1 MVWETAWEE
10 RDHAPPDPLSTLIV
24 DDQAAALV
32 AGAIGWAVWLASTVE
47 EATTDVLE
55 DEVWQVGGRRP
66 QNLDRFVMMVLR
78 IHVDGLDAVCRA
90 KSNPGEPGETVDS
103 TLWYCGT
110 KVAIPSYHQLR
121 PRGGPPIT
129 H

>member
-10 RDHAPPDPLSTLIV
+10 RESAPRPPDPLCTLLV

-55 DEVWQVGGRRP
+55 DEVWQVGGW
-66 QNLDRFVMMVLR
+66 
-78 IHVDGLDAVCRA
+78 RA
-90 KSNPGEPGETVDS
+90 S
-103 TLWYCGT
+103 TSL
-110 KVAIPSYHQLR
+110 SE
-121 PRGGPPIT
+121 
-129 H
+129 

>member
-10 RDHAPPDPLSTLIV
+10 RESAPPDPLCTLLV

-47 EATTDVLE
+47 DATSDVLD

-66 QNLDRFVMMVLR
+66 
-78 IHVDGLDAVCRA
+78 
-90 KSNPGEPGETVDS
+90 PT
-103 TLWYCGT
+103 
-110 KVAIPSYHQLR
+110 
-121 PRGGPPIT
+121 
-129 H
+129 

>member
-1 MVWETAWEE
+1 MGGARES
-10 RDHAPPDPLSTLIV
+10 APPDPLCTLLV

-66 QNLDRFVMMVLR
+66 RNLRDYART
-78 IHVDGLDAVCRA
+78 G
-90 KSNPGEPGETVDS
+90 S
-103 TLWYCGT
+103 
-110 KVAIPSYHQLR
+110 
-121 PRGGPPIT
+121 
-129 H
+129 